1 MAFKDRASPGFFN
14 KKDIIIR
21 HVIILLLAV
30 FFSTIGKFE
39 QSVPEVCA
47 HILDKFLYIALIW
60 NGNILLIDL
69 IDRDLSWEK
78 HLHLKLILSG
88 SVAVVL
94 PVSMHFFYKLV
105 IHQIILGKQHALF
118 SKESITYLIISVSI
132 ALLVNTIFVAL
143 AFFKFWKTT
152 IKEKEELKRESISA
166 EFETLRNQVNP
177 HFLFNSLNTLTSLIE
192 EDPKTATDFVQKL
205 SGVYRYV
212 LTQKDKDTVT
222 LGEELQFI
230 MQYIYLNKIRFGE
243 NLRIHVHIEPK
254 YTERKIVTLALQMLL
269 ENAIKHNVVS
279 SQKPLSIFIGVY
291 DDKVFV
297 RNNLQRK
304 IVMNESNGIG
314 LNNIVHRYSFLT
326 KEQVEI
332 VEDDKE
338 FCVSI
343 PLI

>member
-1 MAFKDRASPGFFN
+1 
-14 KKDIIIR
+14 
-21 HVIILLLAV
+21 
-30 FFSTIGKFE
+30 
-39 QSVPEVCA
+39 
-47 HILDKFLYIALIW
+47 
-60 NGNILLIDL
+60 
-69 IDRDLSWEK
+69 
-78 HLHLKLILSG
+78 
-88 SVAVVL
+88 
-94 PVSMHFFYKLV
+94 
-105 IHQIILGKQHALF
+105 
-118 SKESITYLIISVSI
+118 
-132 ALLVNTIFVAL
+132 LLVNTIFVAL